1 MFRGALKGYPFF
13 IQPVSCRDE
22 TFHQRDSL
30 LRRPRDSGA
39 SGRPRAAAGRR
50 DHGTAPASLPVSCRS
65 AGSTGRNRSASPM
78 CTDDTDSASSRS
90 AIVRATRSTR

>member
-1 MFRGALKGYPFF
+1 MFCEVRIGYPFF
-13 IQPVSCRDE
+13 IQAVSCRDE
-22 TFHQRDSL
+22 TFHPRDSR
-30 LRRPRDSGA
+30 LRRTRDSGA
-39 SGRPRAAAGRR
+39 TGTGRVAAGRR
-50 DHGTAPASLPVSCRS
+50 DHGTARASFPASCRS